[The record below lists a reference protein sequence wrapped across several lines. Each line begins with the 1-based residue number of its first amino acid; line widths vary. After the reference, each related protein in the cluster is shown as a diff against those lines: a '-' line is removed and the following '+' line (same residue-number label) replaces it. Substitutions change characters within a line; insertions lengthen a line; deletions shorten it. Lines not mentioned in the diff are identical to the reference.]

1 MIAASGLRWLL
12 SAVFAVPL
20 LHGLWSAAAH
30 GRTVAPRVDHALHAV
45 MGLFMIAMV
54 WPWGMDLP
62 SDPQIVLFTAG
73 ALWFACTAPLRVG
86 SAGRARAA
94 LAALP
99 HVLMMGAMAWMV
111 AVMDSDD
118 MAAGHGGGSGMGDMP
133 GMHMAGSSAT
143 AAMSLTG
150 TGQRLTAVLLAVL
163 LAAVALRELTRAFDL
178 ARTAPAVEPAAAGRN
193 GVGALGPACHAAM
206 GLGMAVMFVLLV

>member
-12 SAVFAVPL
+12 TAVFALPVL
-20 LHGLWSAAAH
+20 YGLWSA
-30 GRTVAPRVDHALHAV
+30 VAPGRAVTERVDHALHAV

-62 SDPQIVLFTAG
+62 PNPQIVLFAAG
-73 ALWFACTAPLRVG
+73 ALWFASVGPMRADSAKRVRT
-86 SAGRARAA
+86 S

-99 HVLMMGAMAWMV
+99 HVLMMAAMAWMV
-111 AVMDSDD
+111 AVMDSSSTTAGGGEGAMHD
-118 MAAGHGGGSGMGDMP
+118 MA
-133 GMHMAGSSAT
+133 GMHMGGSSGAM
-143 AAMSLTG
+143 AMSLIG

-163 LAAVALRELTRAFDL
+163 LAAVALRWLTRAFDL
-178 ARTAPAVEPAAAGRN
+178 ARSAPAVESGTAAQGH
-193 GVGALGPACHAAM
+193 GGALGRACHAAM